1 MVIRKSLQ
9 NVLAGI
15 SLPKAV
21 ISNIY
26 MRDGEPS
33 LLTQPMMT
41 LKNIS
46 EMSKKQPNS
55 WAMAMM
61 L

>member
-1 MVIRKSLQ
+1 MATGKNLQ
-9 NVLAGI
+9 NTLAGI

-21 ISNIY
+21 ISNIS

-41 LKNIS
+41 
-46 EMSKKQPNS
+46 
-55 WAMAMM
+55 
-61 L
+61 